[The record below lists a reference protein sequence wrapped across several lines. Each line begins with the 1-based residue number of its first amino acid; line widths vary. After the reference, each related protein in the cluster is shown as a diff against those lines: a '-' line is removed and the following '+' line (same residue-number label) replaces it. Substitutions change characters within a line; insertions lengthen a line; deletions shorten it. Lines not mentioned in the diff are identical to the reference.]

1 MASLSLSLSWITLFE
16 FSDVIIQGQF
26 AFVDMSEWTQMLE
39 GVSDL
44 KVYVEGEKH
53 CAEIVK
59 TKEY

>member
-1 MASLSLSLSWITLFE
+1 M
-16 FSDVIIQGQF
+16 IIQGQF
-26 AFVDMSEWTQMLE
+26 AFVDMSEWTQVLD

-44 KVYVEGEKH
+44 KACAEGEKH